1 MSKDVKKEN
10 KEKKHFFKDVKTELK
25 RVIWPSPKQL
35 ANNKVAVITIVL
47 ITAIIVFALDFA
59 FESMNKFG
67 IDNIKK
73 AVQSSNET
81 TNTVINEQTQNT
93 QTNAIANTENTST
106 NEVTQNNTVNE

>member
-1 MSKDVKKEN
+1 
-10 KEKKHFFKDVKTELK
+10 
-25 RVIWPSPKQL
+25 
-35 ANNKVAVITIVL
+35 
-47 ITAIIVFALDFA
+47 
-59 FESMNKFG
+59 MNKFG

>member
-1 MSKDVKKEN
+1 MSKDVKKEK

-35 ANNKVAVITIVL
+35 ANNTVAVITIVL
-47 ITAIIVFALDFA
+47 ITAIIVFALDVA

-73 AVQSSNET
+73 TVQNSNEI
-81 TNTVINEQTQNT
+81 TNTVVNEQTQNT